1 MKMKILTISVFSIL
15 LLSSM
20 IFSNY
25 KHGNRSVYIN
35 VNSIVNDSLTLITK
49 DSVFNFLKKKNVI
62 KDSMLTLD
70 VDLNKIENELKNIDY
85 LKMSNAFYGINSP
98 LVIQISERNPVIEI
112 KNENFYLDNEGI
124 IISKSGSSPI
134 NGETIKSSSGAIF
147 NIPIFKVD
155 HIKDAIFLLK
165 ANEIKIVS
173 ADEKGENS
181 IYDYKFDRKTSI
193 IMGSE
198 GKGISKSILSL
209 SDNILKIPMKGKVES
224 LNVSV
229 ATGIFISE
237 LAKQL

>member
-15 LLSSM
+15 LLSST

-98 LVIQISERNPVIEI
+98 VVIQISERNPVIEI

-124 IISKSGSSPI
+124 IISKTKINSP
-134 NGETIKSSSGAIF
+134 
-147 NIPIFKVD
+147 KV
-155 HIKDAIFLLK
+155 IAF
-165 ANEIKIVS
+165 
-173 ADEKGENS
+173 
-181 IYDYKFDRKTSI
+181 F
-193 IMGSE
+193 
-198 GKGISKSILSL
+198 
-209 SDNILKIPMKGKVES
+209 
-224 LNVSV
+224 
-229 ATGIFISE
+229 
-237 LAKQL
+237 

>member
-62 KDSMLTLD
+62 KDSMLNLD

-98 LVIQISERNPVIEI
+98 VVIQISERNPVIEI
-112 KNENFYLDNEGI
+112 KNDNFYLDNEGI
-124 IISKSGSSPI
+124 IISKSKINSPKVI
-134 NGETIKSSSGAIF
+134 AFFGNLDSLNNKKIARLGNTIMSDDFFKNHFNYVFSDSLEIYIKPKLNDYIIEFGLLDNIESKLTNYKLFYAAKSES
-147 NIPIFKVD
+147 
-155 HIKDAIFLLK
+155 
-165 ANEIKIVS
+165 
-173 ADEKGENS
+173 NS
-181 IYDYKFDRKTSI
+181 IKEAEKINLKFTNQVIVQK
-193 IMGSE
+193 
-198 GKGISKSILSL
+198 K
-209 SDNILKIPMKGKVES
+209 
-224 LNVSV
+224 
-229 ATGIFISE
+229 
-237 LAKQL
+237 

>member
-112 KNENFYLDNEGI
+112 KNDNIYLDNEGI
-124 IISKSGSSPI
+124 I
-134 NGETIKSSSGAIF
+134 
-147 NIPIFKVD
+147 
-155 HIKDAIFLLK
+155 L
-165 ANEIKIVS
+165 
-173 ADEKGENS
+173 
-181 IYDYKFDRKTSI
+181 
-193 IMGSE
+193 
-198 GKGISKSILSL
+198 
-209 SDNILKIPMKGKVES
+209 
-224 LNVSV
+224 
-229 ATGIFISE
+229 
-237 LAKQL
+237 

>member
-85 LKMSNAFYGINSP
+85 LKKSNAFYGVNSP
-98 LVIQISERNPVIEI
+98 LVIQISERIKKLLDSEI
-112 KNENFYLDNEGI
+112 
-124 IISKSGSSPI
+124 
-134 NGETIKSSSGAIF
+134 
-147 NIPIFKVD
+147 
-155 HIKDAIFLLK
+155 
-165 ANEIKIVS
+165 
-173 ADEKGENS
+173 
-181 IYDYKFDRKTSI
+181 
-193 IMGSE
+193 
-198 GKGISKSILSL
+198 
-209 SDNILKIPMKGKVES
+209 
-224 LNVSV
+224 
-229 ATGIFISE
+229 
-237 LAKQL
+237 Q

>member
-35 VNSIVNDSLTLITK
+35 VNSIVNDSLNLITK

-85 LKMSNAFYGINSP
+85 LKMSNAFYGVNSP

-112 KNENFYLDNEGI
+112 KNKNFYLDNEGI
-124 IISKSGSSPI
+124 IISKSKI
-134 NGETIKSSSGAIF
+134 NDLSIF
-147 NIPIFKVD
+147 F
-155 HIKDAIFLLK
+155 
-165 ANEIKIVS
+165 
-173 ADEKGENS
+173 
-181 IYDYKFDRKTSI
+181 
-193 IMGSE
+193 
-198 GKGISKSILSL
+198 
-209 SDNILKIPMKGKVES
+209 ILKIFAT
-224 LNVSV
+224 VS
-229 ATGIFISE
+229 T
-237 LAKQL
+237 

>member
-1 MKMKILTISVFSIL
+1 MKLKILTISVFSIL

-85 LKMSNAFYGINSP
+85 LKMSNAFYGVNSP

-112 KNENFYLDNEGI
+112 KIPVFPVGI
-124 IISKSGSSPI
+124 IK
-134 NGETIKSSSGAIF
+134 
-147 NIPIFKVD
+147 
-155 HIKDAIFLLK
+155 H
-165 ANEIKIVS
+165 KI
-173 ADEKGENS
+173 
-181 IYDYKFDRKTSI
+181 I
-193 IMGSE
+193 IIEVNQYGP
-198 GKGISKSILSL
+198 
-209 SDNILKIPMKGKVES
+209 KIES
-224 LNVSV
+224 
-229 ATGIFISE
+229 T
-237 LAKQL
+237 